1 MKLSENRRLP
11 DGSYDLTGRD
21 LHALQD
27 FFSDMPVNTSMAQA
41 VQSEH
46 LSFEETLPGRL
57 AALEKR
63 HAILEAQLAALT
75 KRLDELSGD
84 GK

>member
-21 LHALQD
+21 LHVLQD
-27 FFSDMPVNTSMAQA
+27 FLSDMPVDTSKCQA

-57 AALEKR
+57 TALEKR
-63 HAILEAQLAALT
+63 NAILEAQVTALT